1 MSKSYLSSGLLIASL
16 TIVSSLSAADK
27 PADLIIVNGNVVTVD
42 GKSSIAEA
50 AAIRDGVF
58 IAVGRNDDIRKLAGD
73 VTRVVDAK
81 GRTVI
86 PGLMETHV
94 HATGVVRGDLEIPF
108 VQLRSIDEVK
118 DWVRRRAGETP
129 AGEWIRLPRV
139 DVTRIRERRLPTRK
153 DLDEAAPQHPAVY
166 VWQYAN
172 RQIQV
177 LNAQAI
183 KACGNHQRH
192 QASCR
197 VGRFIWTKRA
207 TPPGSWM
214 TAVRSPRDSCRR
226 RKSPKRTTSI
236 ASNRCS
242 GDITNW
248 GSPAFSSAART
259 SPPSGRIRS
268 LRRKIACRRCAT
280 VTIMLPTDGTVEGTE
295 KAIRELPIKPAEGD
309 DWVRVGPLK
318 VSVDGGVLY
327 GTAFMRTPYG
337 SDAFSLY
344 GISDPAYRGLL
355 QRQPETVK
363 NIIRTGHRMG
373 WQMSTHVTGDAAVD
387 SVLDAVEAANADSP
401 IKERRFTLI
410 HAYFPNPETA
420 QRAARL
426 GVCVDTQPIMYYIDG
441 DALTDA
447 LGQHRIRNFMGVK
460 AWQTA
465 GVKVAINA
473 DHMQGFGPRSS
484 LNPYDPFLAMSTA
497 ITRKTESGAV
507 IGPEQRVSRED
518 ALRTMTIDA
527 AWLSFDEKRKGSIE
541 VGKLADLAILS
552 ADFLTCEEEKIKDI
566 RSDVTIVGG
575 KVVYVAERDRN
586 GSE

>member
-1 MSKSYLSSGLLIASL
+1 MQRIPFSCGLFIGFLATFSN
-16 TIVSSLSAADK
+16 LSAADK
-27 PADLIIVNGNVVTVD
+27 PADLIVVNGKVVTVD
-42 GKSSIAEA
+42 GQSSIAEA

-73 VTRVVDAK
+73 ATRVVDAK

-118 DWVRRRAGETP
+118 DWVRRRVRETP

-183 KACGNHQRH
+183 KAAGITKDTKPPAGGKIHLDEAGNPTGVMDDCGSLT
-192 QASCR
+192 A
-197 VGRFIWTKRA
+197 RFMPKKEIAETDYLDRLEQMLKRYNELGI
-207 TPPGSWM
+207 TSVFERGSDVAGFR
-214 TAVRSPRDSCRR
+214 TYQKLKAQDRLPVR
-226 RKSPKRTTSI
+226 
-236 ASNRCS
+236 
-242 GDITNW
+242 
-248 GSPAFSSAART
+248 
-259 SPPSGRIRS
+259 
-268 LRRKIACRRCAT
+268 AT

-327 GTAFMRTPYG
+327 GTAFLRTPYG

-355 QRQPETVK
+355 QLQPEKVK
-363 NIIRTGHRMG
+363 TIIRTGHRMG

-552 ADFLTCEEEKIKDI
+552 ADFLTCDEEKIKDI

-586 GSE
+586 TSE